1 MAAGGS
7 LFVIGE
13 NPGFASRNNT
23 IIAQV
28 SSAGGGTI
36 NAFTSA
42 GQPSSPETVLAPF
55 TGPTPLSNIQY
66 LASSAS
72 TTRANGR
79 FITVGATGFG
89 TALLF
94 PPGTMTNAT
103 AGALIIAF
111 DVNFM
116 QAGADA
122 NSQIFIANLIAYL
135 AAPYFTP
142 IPGTPAPASITLVLI
157 GLAAAGIYAVRR
169 KRLNQ
174 SLT

>member
-1 MAAGGS
+1 
-7 LFVIGE
+7 
-13 NPGFASRNNT
+13 
-23 IIAQV
+23 
-28 SSAGGGTI
+28 
-36 NAFTSA
+36 
-42 GQPSSPETVLAPF
+42 
-55 TGPTPLSNIQY
+55 
-66 LASSAS
+66 
-72 TTRANGR
+72 
-79 FITVGATGFG
+79 
-89 TALLF
+89 
-94 PPGTMTNAT
+94 MTNAT